1 MQAGCPALLAGAH
14 SFCFRLKGLALF
26 SLEIFSERER
36 GYGFSCRS
44 LDLFQVFR
52 RVVRFGPSP
61 IYIHFCN

>member
-36 GYGFSCRS
+36 EGMDSVAGVWICFRS
-44 LDLFQVFR
+44 LDEW
-52 RVVRFGPSP
+52 
-61 IYIHFCN
+61 